1 MPEHEFSLTDLFPHK
16 NIIVDSVVTREKMGQ
31 RKTIFHILIHFL
43 NLCIHSKCGK
53 ISTKITLNTDTF
65 HAVMDGCYLLWLIL
79 LCFNCTVIYKRN
91 FNLFRIKFI
100 SLCTLVNLTYALCLH
115 SYSKLFS
122 NFIKFK
128 IIIFLIVY
136 H

>member
-53 ISTKITLNTDTF
+53 IRKNSEKLPLRKKFPEDLVTFTKIF
-65 HAVMDGCYLLWLIL
+65 IFCAVFVFGHFSCHI
-79 LCFNCTVIYKRN
+79 
-91 FNLFRIKFI
+91 
-100 SLCTLVNLTYALCLH
+100 LH
-115 SYSKLFS
+115 SY
-122 NFIKFK
+122 N
-128 IIIFLIVY
+128 
-136 H
+136 